1 MNKITHLT
9 PSSGWNYS
17 EVMYKMTIFKDYSEN
32 FISLIRMYSYK
43 LQRRKPFWG
52 WCPQTYYVF
61 SMARQLPNCYLG
73 WPIDYTCY
81 DDIHMSSSNS
91 SLDLIHSNVNNGI
104 KEIQYSHIMF
114 FYLIHTH
121 FKKKSQLK
129 IIDIINTTHF
139 KHQTNRCT
147 THTYFVNIYIGVYYS
162 CSIGIDSNDNN
173 KVLINFH
180 EGNYCNTYWT
190 RF

>member
-1 MNKITHLT
+1 MLPRGANFPNVPLVI
-9 PSSGWNYS
+9 YS

-32 FISLIRMYSYK
+32 FISLIRMFSYK
-43 LQRRKPFWG
+43 LQRHKPFWG
-52 WCPQTYYVF
+52 WCPQTYYDKQCEYLIKIKKRKRNHIF
-61 SMARQLPNCYLG
+61 SLVLALFDLRD
-73 WPIDYTCY
+73 DYTYY

-91 SLDLIHSNVNNGI
+91 SLDLIHSN
-104 KEIQYSHIMF
+104 
-114 FYLIHTH
+114 
-121 FKKKSQLK
+121 
-129 IIDIINTTHF
+129 DIINTTHF